1 MCALVFCKD
10 LSYITNI
17 DLPWEDLVF
26 LSFRLHTASVQH
38 FQNKPA
44 ISFDSSPPPNC
55 LFFQHVRNSHIQ
67 PPEARSLPVLE
78 VRAFLHGTLPTAAPQ
93 PLFAAPGWCWR
104 VPAKKRAPRAV
115 IVGVR
120 AGCQLQRSRF
130 GHGRQRWD
138 RGRWWSWVQ
147 SDKERGSRL
156 WGVRLFLLGRTKNG
170 CVMRAWR
177 RGNLSNPSTNSPRAW
192 EYRGW
197 GPPHPDI
204 HGTAI
209 TATAN
214 IKALLRCRYSC
225 IVIEVVECLSV
236 GSYFN
241 FPGNFLIAVLKAHF
255 WS

>member
-10 LSYITNI
+10 LSYINNI

-26 LSFRLHTASVQH
+26 LSFHLHTASVQH

-67 PPEARSLPVLE
+67 PPEAQSLPVLE

-156 WGVRLFLLGRTKNG
+156 WGVRLFFIRENKEWVCDESLAERESQQSQHQQPQSLGIQGLGTTPPWHPRY
-170 CVMRAWR
+170 
-177 RGNLSNPSTNSPRAW
+177 GNYSYCKYQGTSKMQIQLHRD
-192 EYRGW
+192 W
-197 GPPHPDI
+197 GSRVPQCWQ
-204 HGTAI
+204 
-209 TATAN
+209 
-214 IKALLRCRYSC
+214 L
-225 IVIEVVECLSV
+225 
-236 GSYFN
+236 F
-241 FPGNFLIAVLKAHF
+241 
-255 WS
+255 